1 VFARSRRQRR
11 QLIDREF
18 LPHLDSLFRYAL
30 SMTRDRDSAE
40 DLTQDTLAKA
50 VEHFEKYKPGTN
62 ARAWLFRIMTN
73 HYINQRR
80 ARRPEVQFLE
90 GVEPRSAGYDQ
101 ELLVRTHLDPERN
114 LVTRMAASQIREA
127 LERLPEDFRMVV
139 VLADLEGFSYRE
151 IADQVGC
158 PIGTVMSRLHRGRRL
173 MRQHLLDLGKQLG
186 LVHDDPAADETAEAD
201 DTGVDHVLES
211 LDRFRARRE
220 ATSTGQGQGQG
231 G

>member
-1 VFARSRRQRR
+1 MFGQSRRQRR

-30 SMTRDRDSAE
+30 SMTRDRDRAE

-90 GVEPRSAGYDQ
+90 GVEPRTADDQ
-101 ELLVRTHLDPERN
+101 GLLVRTNLDPERN
-114 LVTRMAASQIREA
+114 LMTRLAASQIREA

-139 VLADLEGFSYRE
+139 MLADLEGFSYRE

-173 MRQHLLDLGKQLG
+173 MRQHLLELGKQLG
-186 LVHDDPAADETAEAD
+186 LVHDVPATNETAVAD

-211 LDRFRARRE
+211 LTRFRDRRE
-220 ATSTGQGQGQG
+220 AASTGQGQGG
-231 G
+231 

>member
-1 VFARSRRQRR
+1 LFAPSQRKRR
-11 QLIDREF
+11 QLIEREF
-18 LPHLDSLFRYAL
+18 VPHMDSLFRYAL
-30 SMTRDRDSAE
+30 SMTRNRDRAE
-40 DLTQDTLAKA
+40 ELTQDTLAKA
-50 VEHFEKYKPGTN
+50 VEHVDKYRPGTN

-73 HYINQRR
+73 HHINQRR

-90 GVEPRSAGYDQ
+90 GVEPRWDAQTQD
-101 ELLVRTHLDPERN
+101 LLIRSHLDPERS
-114 LVTRMAASQIREA
+114 LVTRLAGSQIREA

-173 MRQHLLDLGKQLG
+173 MRGHLLDLGRQLG
-186 LVHDDPAADETAEAD
+186 LVRDAPAAENAEDAD
-201 DTGVDHVLES
+201 PDRVLES
-211 LDRFRARRE
+211 LDRFRAERE
-220 ATSTGQGQGQG
+220 AAASGEGQG

>member
-1 VFARSRRQRR
+1 MFTGSQRKRRQV
-11 QLIDREF
+11 IEREF
-18 LPHLDSLFRYAL
+18 VPHMNALFRYAL
-30 SMTRDRDSAE
+30 SMTHDRDRAE
-40 DLTQDTLAKA
+40 ELTQDTLAKA
-50 VEHFEKYKPGTN
+50 IEHADKYKPDTN

-90 GVEPRSAGYDQ
+90 GVEPHWDAHSQ
-101 ELLVRTHLDPERN
+101 ELLVRSHLDPERS
-114 LVTRMAASQIREA
+114 LVTRLAGSQIKEA

-158 PIGTVMSRLHRGRRL
+158 PIGTVMSRLHRGRRI
-173 MRQHLLDLGKQLG
+173 MRQHLLELGKQLG
-186 LVHDDPAADETAEAD
+186 LVHDAPAVEDAADAD
-201 DTGVDHVLES
+201 VDHVLES
-211 LDRFRARRE
+211 LDRFRTARDI
-220 ATSTGQGQGQG
+220 AAGDQGQG

>member
-1 VFARSRRQRR
+1 MFTGSQRKRRL
-11 QLIDREF
+11 LIEREF
-18 LPHLDSLFRYAL
+18 LPHMDSLFRYAL
-30 SMTRDRDSAE
+30 SMTRDRYKAE
-40 DLTQDTLAKA
+40 ELTQDTLAKA
-50 VEHFEKYKPGTN
+50 VEHADKYKPGTN

-90 GVEPRSAGYDQ
+90 GVEPYWDGDTQ
-101 ELLVRTHLDPERN
+101 ELLVRNHQDPERS
-114 LVTRMAASQIREA
+114 LVTRLAGSQIREA

-173 MRQHLLDLGKQLG
+173 MRQQLLELGRELG
-186 LVHDDPAADETAEAD
+186 LLHDGPAKD
-201 DTGVDHVLES
+201 DTEDAGVDRVLES
-211 LDRFRARRE
+211 LDQFRAARDG
-220 ATSTGQGQGQG
+220 AAADQGQG

>member
-1 VFARSRRQRR
+1 LFAPSQRKRR
-11 QLIDREF
+11 QLIEREF
-18 LPHLDSLFRYAL
+18 VPHMDSLFRYAL
-30 SMTRDRDSAE
+30 SMTRNRDRAE
-40 DLTQDTLAKA
+40 ELTQDTLAKA
-50 VEHFEKYKPGTN
+50 VEHVDKYRPGTN

-73 HYINQRR
+73 HHNNQRR

-90 GVEPRSAGYDQ
+90 GVEPRWDAQTQD
-101 ELLVRTHLDPERN
+101 LLIRSHLDPERS
-114 LVTRMAASQIREA
+114 LVTRLAGSQIREA

-173 MRQHLLDLGKQLG
+173 MRGHLLDLGRQLG
-186 LVHDDPAADETAEAD
+186 LVRDAPAAENAEDAD
-201 DTGVDHVLES
+201 PDRVLES
-211 LDRFRARRE
+211 LDRFRAERE
-220 ATSTGQGQGQG
+220 AAASGEGQG

>member
-1 VFARSRRQRR
+1 MFTSAQRKRR

-18 LPHLDSLFRYAL
+18 VPHMSSLFRYAL
-30 SMTRDRDSAE
+30 SMTRDRSRAE
-40 DLTQDTLAKA
+40 ELTQDTLAKA
-50 VEHFEKYKPGTN
+50 VEHVDKYKAGTN

-73 HYINQRR
+73 HHINQRR

-90 GVEPRSAGYDQ
+90 GVEPRWDSETQ
-101 ELLVRTHLDPERN
+101 ELLVRSHTDPERS
-114 LVTRMAASQIREA
+114 LITRLAGSQIKEA

-173 MRQHLLDLGKQLG
+173 MRQHLLELGKQLG
-186 LVHDDPAADETAEAD
+186 LVRDTQASEAVEDAD
-201 DTGVDHVLES
+201 VDQVLES
-211 LDRFRARRE
+211 LDQFRAARE
-220 ATSTGQGQGQG
+220 SASAERGMG

>member
-1 VFARSRRQRR
+1 
-11 QLIDREF
+11 
-18 LPHLDSLFRYAL
+18 
-30 SMTRDRDSAE
+30 MTRDRDRAE

-80 ARRPEVQFLE
+80 ARRPEVPFIE
-90 GVEPRSAGYDQ
+90 GIEPHTADDQ
-101 ELLVRTHLDPERN
+101 GLLVRTHLDPERN
-114 LVTRMAASQIREA
+114 LVTRMAASQLREA

-186 LVHDDPAADETAEAD
+186 LVHDVPAADETATAD
-201 DTGVDHVLES
+201 TAGVDHVLES
-211 LDRFRARRE
+211 LTRFRARRE
-220 ATSTGQGQGQG
+220 ATNTGQGQGG
-231 G
+231 

>member
-1 VFARSRRQRR
+1 M
-11 QLIDREF
+11 
-18 LPHLDSLFRYAL
+18 DSLFRYAL
-30 SMTRDRDSAE
+30 SMTRDRDRAE
-40 DLTQDTLAKA
+40 ELTQDTLAKA
-50 VEHFEKYKPGTN
+50 IEHVDKYKPDTN

-73 HYINQRR
+73 HHINQRR

-90 GVEPRSAGYDQ
+90 EVEPRWDADAQ
-101 ELLVRTHLDPERN
+101 ELLVRSNQDPERS
-114 LVTRMAASQIREA
+114 LVTRLAGSQIKDA

-173 MRQHLLDLGKQLG
+173 MRQQLLELGRQLG
-186 LVHDDPAADETAEAD
+186 LVHDAPPAEIAEDA
-201 DTGVDHVLES
+201 GVEHVLES
-211 LDRFRARRE
+211 LDRFRATRDGASAE
-220 ATSTGQGQGQG
+220 QGQG